1 MIERKQSASQ
11 GLALYTGRMMDC
23 LKKKKKKEG
32 KNEKL
37 RYSENI

>member
-23 LKKKKKKEG
+23 LKKKKIEG